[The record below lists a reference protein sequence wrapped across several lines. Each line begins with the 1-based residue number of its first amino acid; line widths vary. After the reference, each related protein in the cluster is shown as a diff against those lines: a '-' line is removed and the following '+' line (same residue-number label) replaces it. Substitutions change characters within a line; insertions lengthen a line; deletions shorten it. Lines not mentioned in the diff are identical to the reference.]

1 MKECLADH
9 HVLSQR
15 ILSIRVTHHVSP
27 YPHWYVFTIQHL
39 HRQPGPWPPSRVG
52 ILPCRFG
59 SPFVPVGAGV
69 GLSRVG
75 ILPCRF
81 GSPFVPVGA
90 GEGLCGVGTLASPS
104 SCSRERLFPLARAT
118 QASPLHPT
126 PLPPLRIRFILSPKC

>member
-15 ILSIRVTHHVSP
+15 ILSIRVTHPVSP

-39 HRQPGPWPPSRVG
+39 HRQPGPWPPSR
-52 ILPCRFG
+52 I
-59 SPFVPVGAGV
+59 
-69 GLSRVG
+69 G

-90 GEGLCGVGTLASPS
+90 GEGLCGVGTLASPWLEGES
-104 SCSRERLFPLARAT
+104 VHRGTTNVTICPPKSLPLKA
-118 QASPLHPT
+118 
-126 PLPPLRIRFILSPKC
+126 PLPPLQVRLHFPS